1 MSRKT
6 AREQVFKLIY
16 ERCVEGEPN
25 DFSLDLTL
33 EKCDND
39 DALFIR
45 KLYAG
50 INEKYDFLKSAI
62 ERFAKGFT
70 FDRIF
75 KIDCGLLML
84 AAYEILYIDDIPV
97 AASVNEALELAKK
110 YSTDKS
116 VSFLNGVLA
125 SIAADKDKL
134 LKEELENDESG
145 EDN

>member
-25 DFSLDLTL
+25 SFSLDLTL
-33 EKCDND
+33 EKCDDD

-50 INEKYDFLKSAI
+50 INEKYAYLQRII
-62 ERFAKGFT
+62 ERYSKGFT
-70 FDRIF
+70 FERIF
-75 KIDCGLLML
+75 KIECGLLML
-84 AAYEILYIDDIPV
+84 ASYEILYIDDIPV

-116 VSFLNGVLA
+116 VSFINGVLA
-125 SIAADKDKL
+125 SVASNKEKL
-134 LKEELENDESG
+134 LKEEFENDEPT

>member
-25 DFSLDLTL
+25 SFSLDLTL
-33 EKCDND
+33 EKCDDD

-50 INEKYDFLKSAI
+50 INEKYAYLQRII
-62 ERFAKGFT
+62 ERYSKGFT
-70 FDRIF
+70 FERIF

-84 AAYEILYIDDIPV
+84 ASYEILYIDDIPV

-116 VSFLNGVLA
+116 VSFINGVLA
-125 SIAADKDKL
+125 SVASNKEKL
-134 LKEELENDESG
+134 LKEEFENDEPT

>member
-33 EKCDND
+33 EKCDDN

-50 INEKYDFLKSAI
+50 VNEKFEFLKRAI
-62 ERFAKGFT
+62 ERYSKGFT

-75 KIDCGLLML
+75 KIDC
-84 AAYEILYIDDIPV
+84 
-97 AASVNEALELAKK
+97 
-110 YSTDKS
+110 
-116 VSFLNGVLA
+116 
-125 SIAADKDKL
+125 
-134 LKEELENDESG
+134 
-145 EDN
+145 

>member
-33 EKCDND
+33 EKCDAN

-50 INEKYDFLKSAI
+50 VNEKFEFLKRAI
-62 ERFAKGFT
+62 ERYSKGFT

-125 SIAADKDKL
+125 SIAANKEQL
-134 LKEELENDESG
+134 SKEEIADDGSK

>member
-1 MSRKT
+1 MSSKT

-25 DFSLDLTL
+25 SFSLDLTL
-33 EKCDND
+33 EKCDDD

-50 INEKYDFLKSAI
+50 INEKYAYLQRII
-62 ERFAKGFT
+62 ERYSKGFT
-70 FDRIF
+70 FERIF

-84 AAYEILYIDDIPV
+84 ASYEILYIDDIPV

-116 VSFLNGVLA
+116 VSFINGVLA
-125 SIAADKDKL
+125 SVASNKEKL
-134 LKEELENDESG
+134 LKEEFENDEPT